1 MARRAGIVAAVSA
14 VGAVVVYLLA
24 VRTAAGQAFEDAIL
38 QAALRGSDSGYTSF
52 ANAVLRPLGN
62 VFGFVAL
69 AVVVGIALAQRR
81 PGPAVAGAGI
91 ILASITIAEVFQHG
105 TTRPMLLPHGYR
117 RADQSFP
124 SGHVALAMSIA
135 CALILVVPPRWRG
148 AVAVVVAVPASVVAS
163 ATIVAG
169 WHRPGDV
176 LGSDL
181 IVLAVTSLAI
191 VALAATGSLHSGHN
205 RISGPTRRV
214 PWWLLVATALVMA
227 EVVTGLISAI
237 PAAGTPGHPVEP
249 GVAPAANATFAVTQI
264 LALAAG
270 FAVVLAVLALLGG
283 VGLGHEVGVGERLD
297 DRPTDRVVD

>member
-1 MARRAGIVAAVSA
+1 
-14 VGAVVVYLLA
+14 
-24 VRTAAGQAFEDAIL
+24 
-38 QAALRGSDSGYTSF
+38 
-52 ANAVLRPLGN
+52 
-62 VFGFVAL
+62 
-69 AVVVGIALAQRR
+69 
-81 PGPAVAGAGI
+81 
-91 ILASITIAEVFQHG
+91 
-105 TTRPMLLPHGYR
+105 MLLPHGYR

-214 PWWLLVATALVMA
+214 PWWLLVATALVM
-227 EVVTGLISAI
+227 GIRSS
-237 PAAGTPGHPVEP
+237 PVS
-249 GVAPAANATFAVTQI
+249 
-264 LALAAG
+264 
-270 FAVVLAVLALLGG
+270 
-283 VGLGHEVGVGERLD
+283 RR
-297 DRPTDRVVD
+297 RPTPRSRSPRSWPWPPGSPSCSPFSPC